1 MQSDNAPN
9 LTAEVSNELAH
20 VTKVT
25 STAGHPRTQGL
36 VERQNRTLLTLLRV
50 FCSRRMRD
58 WDQCLDEVIGVYNS
72 TRHATTGFSPYM
84 LTRGVEKAIP
94 LTFLYPEFA
103 AKSFDTHEA
112 YVDHVLARQQE
123 IHDLVRRNTHQAQL
137 RQKLKYDRAIQAR
150 SYQPGELV
158 WVFCRYVPQKGSPKL
173 MRAWRGPHKIV
184 QAFQEG
190 RVYVLD
196 TGQKV
201 HFERLKPHNSGPLEL
216 ATAQADSGEIV
227 VLMDPDPERSVE
239 AVDDDKSQPSYKT
252 EQLLSEASDV
262 SLPSRKQ
269 HWMDTRLRTKL
280 RAGGSRMHYQQ
291 FDYST
296 SGTDDELSEVMLPVP
311 PDPVD
316 ADCREPEPQLPSDQS
331 ISPAHHLPQLFSDHE
346 RARSPSPRISSPERQ
361 PSLLGTSA
369 PLLTNPS
376 LTSFLNNYPIWPAAP
391 SLPLKSAT
399 EDDDAQSNVPTLPT
413 TLPGAGTAPSFKRG
427 RGRPPKTRK
436 RLVRAKART
445 RKKEATTTMPSET
458 AIPTEASEV
467 PRYQLRSRRQPR
479 YKCGTC
485 GLRDCVCLLAVNEN
499 RRVLTGARGVPPE
512 RGENLVHR
520 LTVRAEKTYSSL
532 ERHGD
537 HPVDTILEKLSL
549 PGVAKAPCPR
559 FKEWTSDGKGLE
571 FTLATVMP
579 PVPSNIAFGPFNFER
594 EPVQMVRCITADLLC
609 DKYGIHVDPGGVYS
623 QAPHWWLL
631 VTAPRVETIVE
642 PLHLLSFLEGLR
654 TLTTADLILCFHI
667 IDWYRGKV
675 KFAWWLELIITCFP
689 NYPRIRLL
697 DEWTHTF
704 EIPLPPKAVL
714 STLDTWV
721 TASSDNR
728 AMPRS
733 VWQDLAAIQGRA
745 PRVCLPADNGPG
757 REIIYPGI
765 LHPAPTEHLSY
776 DVTDFL
782 QVKGDIVLAC
792 PADLETNSAALRYV
806 LRECGKENVFSL
818 RPKVGENLT
827 IPPDINPNP
836 NQSIHLLIIRANQ
849 RAPLLADDY
858 LRCMTHLI
866 QRLMEKG
873 STRVHLPILDP
884 ERPALS
890 LVNLY
895 HTLTNLLE
903 GTAA

>member
-1 MQSDNAPN
+1 MGHQGISKVVARIQERHTWPGIWRSVGRYVGQCLTCQQVRDKPGDVRFQLKNIQSGYFNELVQYDHLKICPSDNNNTGILVIIDHFSKFAEAVPCSHHDYDAVTTSRLLLQKWFARHGTPTRMQSDNAPN
-9 LTAEVSNELAH
+9 LTAEVSNEFLKAAH
-20 VTKVT
+20 VTKVI

-58 WDQCLDEVIGVYNS
+58 WDQCLDEVIGAYNS

-94 LTFLYPEFA
+94 FTFLYPEFA

-137 RQKLKYDRAIQAR
+137 RQKLNYDRAIRAR
-150 SYQPGELV
+150 AYQPGELV

-173 MRAWRGPHKIV
+173 MRAWRSPHKIV
-184 QAFQEG
+184 QVFQEG

-201 HFERLKPHNSGPLEL
+201 HFERLKPHHSGPLEL
-216 ATAQADSGEIV
+216 AIAQADSGEIV
-227 VLMDPDPERSVE
+227 VLMDPDPECSVE
-239 AVDDDKSQPSYKT
+239 AVDDDKSQPSYKS

-296 SGTDDELSEVMLPVP
+296 SGTDDELSEIMLPVP

-316 ADCREPEPQLPSDQS
+316 VDRREPEPQLPADQS
-331 ISPAHHLPQLFSDHE
+331 ISPTHHLPQLFSDHE
-346 RARSPSPRISSPERQ
+346 RARSPSPRKSSPEKQ

-399 EDDDAQSNVPTLPT
+399 EEDDVQSNVPTLPT

-427 RGRPPKTRK
+427 MGRPPKTRK

-445 RKKEATTTMPSET
+445 RKKETTTIMPSET
-458 AIPTEASEV
+458 VLPTETSEV
-467 PRYQLRSRRQPR
+467 PRYQLRSRQQPR

-499 RRVLTGARGVPPE
+499 RRVPTGARGVPPE
-512 RGENLVHR
+512 RGESLVHR

-537 HPVDTILEKLSL
+537 HPVDTIMEKLSL

-594 EPVQMVRCITADLLC
+594 
-609 DKYGIHVDPGGVYS
+609 
-623 QAPHWWLL
+623 
-631 VTAPRVETIVE
+631 
-642 PLHLLSFLEGLR
+642 
-654 TLTTADLILCFHI
+654 
-667 IDWYRGKV
+667 
-675 KFAWWLELIITCFP
+675 
-689 NYPRIRLL
+689 
-697 DEWTHTF
+697 
-704 EIPLPPKAVL
+704 
-714 STLDTWV
+714 
-721 TASSDNR
+721 
-728 AMPRS
+728 
-733 VWQDLAAIQGRA
+733 
-745 PRVCLPADNGPG
+745 
-757 REIIYPGI
+757 
-765 LHPAPTEHLSY
+765 
-776 DVTDFL
+776 
-782 QVKGDIVLAC
+782 
-792 PADLETNSAALRYV
+792 
-806 LRECGKENVFSL
+806 
-818 RPKVGENLT
+818 
-827 IPPDINPNP
+827 
-836 NQSIHLLIIRANQ
+836 
-849 RAPLLADDY
+849 
-858 LRCMTHLI
+858 
-866 QRLMEKG
+866 
-873 STRVHLPILDP
+873 
-884 ERPALS
+884 
-890 LVNLY
+890 
-895 HTLTNLLE
+895 
-903 GTAA
+903 